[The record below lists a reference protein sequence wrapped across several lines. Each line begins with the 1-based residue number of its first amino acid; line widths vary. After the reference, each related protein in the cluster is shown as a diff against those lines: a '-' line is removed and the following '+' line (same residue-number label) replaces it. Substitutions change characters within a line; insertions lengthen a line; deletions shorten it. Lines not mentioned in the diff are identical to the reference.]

1 MVDRCLIL
9 TDRRM
14 EGLGVVKGWHSAAA
28 KLSTISPWRQ
38 EGAAADLMYRIQIKK
53 RSVETLYEIY

>member
-1 MVDRCLIL
+1 
-9 TDRRM
+9 M